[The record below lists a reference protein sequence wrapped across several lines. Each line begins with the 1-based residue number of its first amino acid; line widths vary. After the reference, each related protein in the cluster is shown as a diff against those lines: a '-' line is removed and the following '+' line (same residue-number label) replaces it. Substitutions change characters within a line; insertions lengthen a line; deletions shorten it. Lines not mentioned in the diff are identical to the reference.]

1 MINDITQVITN
12 AMHLDMKGMSIDSN
26 NGVFSGVIHLEVK
39 NKSQLEE
46 TLKKLKK
53 IEGLSKVKRA

>member
-1 MINDITQVITN
+1 
-12 AMHLDMKGMSIDSN
+12 MHLDMKGMSIDSN